1 MQKNFMIAVQS
12 GNSHLFQRHSN
23 KFNVLKI
30 NTQKITLEPRF
41 SQFAGLKW
49 IHSVRFKW
57 FQLISQLSSS
67 VYTVFSPFF
76 MIITLRGK
84 KNDLQLRTLI
94 DLDLKLFLELDVAP
108 VILKVIKPEMRF

>member
-41 SQFAGLKW
+41 SQFAGLK
-49 IHSVRFKW
+49 
-57 FQLISQLSSS
+57 
-67 VYTVFSPFF
+67 
-76 MIITLRGK
+76 
-84 KNDLQLRTLI
+84 
-94 DLDLKLFLELDVAP
+94 
-108 VILKVIKPEMRF
+108 